1 MRFLFLSGTTGD
13 AAHRSSTRRDTRVP
27 LASTDTRHSSQSA
40 PPRRAKSA
48 RTVYVA
54 PRAPR
59 RHTHETR
66 ARHCTGHR
74 ACTHTCHV
82 TRQYTVPLTDC
93 SGVRLYTVYVHADTR
108 IQHACASYC
117 GALFRVSIARA
128 NSTGVL
134 FQTTFSTTSS
144 QTYMH
149 DGVEHPRDSSR
160 LCNRAQKNVAFIAL
174 RTRLAEI

>member
-1 MRFLFLSGTTGD
+1 MCVGTYTTEHNAFPITKLTLSVNQNQNYFASAG
-13 AAHRSSTRRDTRVP
+13 AAQKR
-27 LASTDTRHSSQSA
+27 
-40 PPRRAKSA
+40 KSA
-48 RTVYVA
+48 RVPYTSPPA
-54 PRAPR
+54 RAPR